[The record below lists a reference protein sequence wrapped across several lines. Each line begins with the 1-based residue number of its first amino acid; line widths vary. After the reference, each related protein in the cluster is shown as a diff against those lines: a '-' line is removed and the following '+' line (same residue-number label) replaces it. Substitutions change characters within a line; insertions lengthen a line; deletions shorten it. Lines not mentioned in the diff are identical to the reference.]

1 MAIDLGDL
9 NCCTGDINIFLKITV
24 HHKMTVSVTTV
35 GATSDN
41 VYSKFNIAHVKGV
54 SYHTCCI

>member
-9 NCCTGDINIFLKITV
+9 NCFTADINIFVKITE

-41 VYSKFNIAHVKGV
+41 VYSKFNIAHV
-54 SYHTCCI
+54 